1 MFRKLVRRALLLSTP
16 LVMLAVGSGQAA
28 VSASP
33 ATVHFL
39 NQAQLQSDGMVLVN
53 LNYSC
58 SPSSSGASGNLV
70 VLAFQRRAIGF
81 GSTTTVTCD
90 GATHTATLFLA
101 PGPFTTGS
109 ALGFAFVGN
118 QASHATT
125 LARLTVQ

>member
-1 MFRKLVRRALLLSTP
+1 MIRKLARRAVLLSMP
-16 LVMLAVGSGQAA
+16 LLILAAASGQAA
-28 VSASP
+28 VSAPP

-58 SPSSSGASGNLV
+58 SPSSSGAGGNLV
-70 VLAFQRRAIGF
+70 VLAAQRRAIGF

-90 GATHTATLFLA
+90 GATHAASLFLA

-109 ALGFAFVGN
+109 AVAFAFVGN

-125 LARLTVQ
+125 VARLTVA

>member
-1 MFRKLVRRALLLSTP
+1 MIRKLARRAVLLSVP
-16 LVMLAVGSGQAA
+16 LVMLAAASGTAA
-28 VSASP
+28 VSAPP

-39 NQAQLQSDGMVLVN
+39 NQAQLQSDGMLLVN

-58 SPSSSGASGNLV
+58 SPSSSGTGGNLL
-70 VLAFQRRAIGF
+70 VLAYQPRAIGF
-81 GSTTTVTCD
+81 GSTTVTCD

-109 ALGFAFVGN
+109 AVAVAFVGN

-125 LARLTVQ
+125 VAQLTVR